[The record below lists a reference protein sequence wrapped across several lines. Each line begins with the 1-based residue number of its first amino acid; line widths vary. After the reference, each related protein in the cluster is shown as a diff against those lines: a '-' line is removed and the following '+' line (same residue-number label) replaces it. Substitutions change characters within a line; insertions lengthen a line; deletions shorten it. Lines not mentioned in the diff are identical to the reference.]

1 MLMNVTQF
9 VYFVKQRPWSQFD
22 SNFQI
27 MFKVGM
33 GETPDAPPTLSQEG
47 HDFLDHCL
55 QVCFSHFLLFL
66 FDRRAGRINK
76 KTKFQFTA

>member
-1 MLMNVTQF
+1 
-9 VYFVKQRPWSQFD
+9 
-22 SNFQI
+22 

-55 QVCFSHFLLFL
+55 QVGILVNL
-66 FDRRAGRINK
+66 K
-76 KTKFQFTA
+76 KKIKLQTVFITA